1 MTNTEFIRQHLSEDV
16 RQLALRPVP
25 DGVDIK
31 WCLQQIE
38 GWQLARQKLPHW
50 ASAEDLWFPPR
61 LSMEQC
67 SSEETATYKRQIVER
82 LLPLPR
88 ERHSMI
94 DLTGGYG
101 VDFSYLSTA
110 FQKAT
115 YVERQQCLCDIAR
128 HNFPILQ
135 LNNATIVCAETQ
147 MLSSFLETQYD
158 LIYID
163 PSRRDDTGRKTV
175 AIESCTPDISQLQH
189 KLLSQAR
196 HVLVKLSPML
206 DITQA
211 LRSLDHVSEIHVVSV
226 HGECKELLLVLSAET
241 REQTFYCVNLCTS
254 DPVFSCTRQNLPVP
268 VSYTDI
274 PLQYLYE
281 PNASILKANIQDSLS
296 TQFSIQKLHP
306 MSHLF
311 TSNILYKDFPGRIFK
326 IEEWSR
332 FSKYK
337 SGELL
342 KGIYQANISI
352 RNFPGTVAMLRKRLN
367 LKEGGDTYLFATTL
381 ADGTH
386 TLLRCI
392 KA

>member
-1 MTNTEFIRQHLSEDV
+1 
-16 RQLALRPVP
+16 
-25 DGVDIK
+25 
-31 WCLQQIE
+31 
-38 GWQLARQKLPHW
+38 
-50 ASAEDLWFPPR
+50 
-61 LSMEQC
+61 
-67 SSEETATYKRQIVER
+67 
-82 LLPLPR
+82 
-88 ERHSMI
+88 
-94 DLTGGYG
+94 
-101 VDFSYLSTA
+101 
-110 FQKAT
+110 
-115 YVERQQCLCDIAR
+115 
-128 HNFPILQ
+128 
-135 LNNATIVCAETQ
+135 
-147 MLSSFLETQYD
+147 
-158 LIYID
+158 
-163 PSRRDDTGRKTV
+163 
-175 AIESCTPDISQLQH
+175 
-189 KLLSQAR
+189 
-196 HVLVKLSPML
+196 ML

-367 LKEGGDTYLFATTL
+367 LKDGGDTYLFATTL